1 MKKFIKKIFFET
13 SALSWTIGGTG
24 IVLITLSGETRE
36 IILFDS
42 NSKEKKRIKI
52 TDKQSIKLQ
61 KETTDKISGLVQ
73 CIGLVK

>member
-36 IILFDS
+36 MGIWISIASFVFHMIGVLL
-42 NSKEKKRIKI
+42 EK
-52 TDKQSIKLQ
+52 DN
-61 KETTDKISGLVQ
+61 
-73 CIGLVK
+73 